1 MDNQNQSNHTVFI
14 LLIVS
19 AIAVLLYLKIK
30 SLEDKVNAV
39 PTANNDHEKRI
50 KELEDCFEE
59 V

>member
-1 MDNQNQSNHTVFI
+1 MDNQNQSTHTVFI

-19 AIAVLLYLKIK
+19 VLAVLLYLKIK

-39 PTANNDHEKRI
+39 PTVNNDYDRRI
-50 KELEDCFEE
+50 TELENCFEE